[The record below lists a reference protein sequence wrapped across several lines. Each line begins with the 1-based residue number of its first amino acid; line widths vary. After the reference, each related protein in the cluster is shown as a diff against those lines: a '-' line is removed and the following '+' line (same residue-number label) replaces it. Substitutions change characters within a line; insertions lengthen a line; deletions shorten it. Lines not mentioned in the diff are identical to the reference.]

1 MLLDISAYLLVKK
14 NKINMKKLESLK
26 YICKNFHG
34 SQGGYQHAW
43 LQDIILSDKE
53 EYDEKE
59 LNEIIK
65 EMEDY

>member
-1 MLLDISAYLLVKK
+1 
-14 NKINMKKLESLK
+14 MKKLESLK